1 MLALCWIVFNPISLV
16 GGFTNLGALND
27 AIFYLVALWP
37 LLDEG
42 AIRHPA
48 VMAILNTVA
57 AYFDPRVIFLMIP
70 LSVMQARYHIGHSN
84 RKGSNTLKETLAR
97 LVATFLPILLMFFC
111 VSKTELKNIKNILL
125 VNNPVEN
132 LGNFWYLMHE
142 MFLDRL
148 DFFKYIYLIMNASA
162 CIFISIQ
169 LYKAADMIDNV
180 VEG

>member
-1 MLALCWIVFNPISLV
+1 
-16 GGFTNLGALND
+16 
-27 AIFYLVALWP
+27 
-37 LLDEG
+37 
-42 AIRHPA
+42 
-48 VMAILNTVA
+48 MAILNSVA
-57 AYFDPRVIFLMIP
+57 TYFDPRVIFLMIP

-84 RKGSNTLKETLAR
+84 RKGSNTLKETLIR
-97 LVATFLPILLMFFC
+97 VVVTYMPILLMFFC
-111 VSKTELKNIKNILL
+111 VSRTELKNIKNILL

-169 LYKAADMIDNV
+169 LYKAADMIDHV
-180 VEG
+180 IEG